1 MTEQIKREE
10 CHVGI
15 YPCCIE
21 FENGKVIRNCYACIE
36 KYGYEK
42 GRADERENLIQEIK
56 KLREASIMTNDYTHG
71 FVKGLDFV
79 IDMMKGG
86 AEDTK
91 VADLNQKCGSCKW
104 LNKEK
109 KTSVGY
115 VCENPNKKWRTCT
128 AHLKPKTCKACKEY
142 EKKDYVKEN

>member
-1 MTEQIKREE
+1 MNNRDCENCINHSESGCSVWSCEFEPRMTE
-10 CHVGI
+10 
-15 YPCCIE
+15 IE
-21 FENGKVIRNCYACIE
+21 I
-36 KYGYEK
+36 
-42 GRADERENLIQEIK
+42 RADERENLIQEIK
-56 KLREASIMTNDYTHG
+56 KLREASIMTNDYTRG

-91 VADLNQKCGSCKW
+91 VADLNPKCGSCKW

-115 VCENPNKKWRTCT
+115 VCENPNKKWRTSI
-128 AHLKPKTCKACKEY
+128 AHLKPKSCKACKEY
-142 EKKDYVKEN
+142 EKKDY